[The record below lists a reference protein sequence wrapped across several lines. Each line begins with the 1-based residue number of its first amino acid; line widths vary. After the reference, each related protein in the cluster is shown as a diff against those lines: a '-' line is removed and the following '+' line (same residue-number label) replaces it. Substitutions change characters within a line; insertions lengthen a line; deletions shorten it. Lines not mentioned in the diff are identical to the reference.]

1 MKAEKFAIAFL
12 RIYDRKIASGVI
24 SFSRLNMKKEDF
36 TRLCTD
42 TDYVL
47 PEEEIQRLCQVMA
60 LTEEETEL
68 LLSFTGRE

>member
-12 RIYDRKIASGVI
+12 RIYDRKIASGEI
-24 SFSRLNMKKEDF
+24 SFSRLNMKIEDF

>member
-12 RIYDRKIASGVI
+12 R
-24 SFSRLNMKKEDF
+24 NMKKEDF

>member
-1 MKAEKFAIAFL
+1 MADKFAIAFL
-12 RIYDRKIASGVI
+12 RIYDRKIASGEL

-47 PEEEIQRLCQVMA
+47 PEEEIRRLCEAME
-60 LTEEETEL
+60 LNGEETRML
-68 LLSFTGRE
+68 LAFAGKER